1 MFKSK
6 KRKKLFKLAK
16 AEQKEILKNSAE
28 EAAILT
34 TIFTT
39 LIMLFNNEVV
49 YFFKSIASLNNL
61 ERLQII
67 ILFIPIFLILSIIYT
82 TIKVMITRAK

>member
-6 KRKKLFKLAK
+6 KRKKIFKLAK
-16 AEQKEILKNSAE
+16 AEQREILKNSAE

-34 TIFTT
+34 VIFG
-39 LIMLFNNEVV
+39 IIVMLFDNEVV
-49 YFFKSIASLNNL
+49 YFFKSISSLTNL

-67 ILFIPIFLILSIIYT
+67 LLFIPIFLILSIVYT
-82 TIKVMITRAK
+82 TIKVMVTRKK

>member
-6 KRKKLFKLAK
+6 KRKKMFKLAK
-16 AEQKEILKNSAE
+16 AEQREILKNSAE

-34 TIFTT
+34 VIFG
-39 LIMLFNNEVV
+39 IIVMLFDNEVV
-49 YFFKSIASLNNL
+49 YFFKSISSLTNL

-67 ILFIPIFLILSIIYT
+67 LLFIPIFLILSIVYT
-82 TIKVMITRAK
+82 TIKVMVTRKK